1 MQATTMTAA
10 KPVSLRKSKPFLILL
25 ASALFLN
32 IGNKVYE
39 IVLPL
44 IMYEITHHSS
54 VAMTT
59 MRTAELLPNLLFAVF
74 IGVFVDRV
82 NKKRWVIWMI
92 GAQVLLLLVLI
103 GLYRSQIQMMWLYYL
118 IGFLLMTF
126 NYGYFNAQVSLQK
139 LTVPGPLLTSAN
151 ARFTF
156 VETFVGIM
164 GPALAALILLMSDL
178 SNGFLVTVLLYLF
191 CLLLFA
197 RFSVVEPERSI
208 PQQGRFWQEL
218 QEGWTA
224 FRANRNLWMIS
235 LFSVF
240 FNCSSTVVSTAVI
253 FFAMDELRLS
263 SSLVALVLSASGI
276 GGLLGSL
283 SMARLR
289 SRFGLGKLYG
299 LAAMLNALGYAGLV
313 FTKELFALSGSVFVI
328 GFAFSIY
335 VTSVYTFRHE
345 QTPAH
350 LMGRI
355 SGITGCL
362 FRLGMPLTMYV
373 SGWMML
379 WWGTSSIFI
388 SAVVWNVILLLL
400 FVKTNAWKLP

>member
-74 IGVFVDRV
+74 IG
-82 NKKRWVIWMI
+82 
-92 GAQVLLLLVLI
+92 
-103 GLYRSQIQMMWLYYL
+103 
-118 IGFLLMTF
+118 
-126 NYGYFNAQVSLQK
+126 
-139 LTVPGPLLTSAN
+139 
-151 ARFTF
+151 
-156 VETFVGIM
+156 
-164 GPALAALILLMSDL
+164 
-178 SNGFLVTVLLYLF
+178 
-191 CLLLFA
+191 
-197 RFSVVEPERSI
+197 
-208 PQQGRFWQEL
+208 
-218 QEGWTA
+218 
-224 FRANRNLWMIS
+224 
-235 LFSVF
+235 
-240 FNCSSTVVSTAVI
+240 
-253 FFAMDELRLS
+253 
-263 SSLVALVLSASGI
+263 
-276 GGLLGSL
+276 
-283 SMARLR
+283 
-289 SRFGLGKLYG
+289 
-299 LAAMLNALGYAGLV
+299 
-313 FTKELFALSGSVFVI
+313 VFVI

-400 FVKTNAWKLP
+400 FVKTSAWKLP